1 MDYTK
6 VTIYTNSEG
15 VDLIAAMLY
24 DLDITGIQI
33 MDKTDFE
40 EFMKQNLRA
49 WDVVDEEFMSS
60 MMSQETTVTFYLENN
75 AEKESI
81 ISIIKDKLVKMPAGE
96 CGRLKVEESL
106 VKDEDWANNWK
117 KYYKPLRIGEHII
130 IKPTWEEV
138 KPEEKDVIVELDPG
152 MAFGTGSHASTNMCL
167 EFLEKVIKKGDRVLD
182 IGTGSGILGI
192 AALKLGAQSVT
203 AVDIDPLAVKIA
215 KENAALNG
223 FSEPEFTVF
232 EGDLADKVK
241 GEYDVVIANIVADI
255 ICELSKTVGNYIKKD
270 GIFITSGIIDFKAD
284 KVRNALKENGI
295 KIKGEK
301 LSKDWNAFMCCRKED
316 DNE

>member
-15 VDLIAAMLY
+15 VELIAAKLY
-24 DLDITGIQI
+24 DLDISGIQI
-33 MDKTDFE
+33 MDKADFKQ
-40 EFMKQNLRA
+40 FMEQNLRA
-49 WDVVDEEFMSS
+49 WDVVDEELMSS
-60 MMSQETTVTFYLENN
+60 MESLETQVTFYLENN
-75 AEKESI
+75 AKKDETLSNINESLKNI
-81 ISIIKDKLVKMPAGE
+81 ASLGSF
-96 CGRLKVEESL
+96 GRLKMEEAP
-106 VKDEDWANNWK
+106 VKDEDWSNNWK

-138 KPEEKDVIVELDPG
+138 KPEEKDIVVELDPG

-167 EFLEKVIKKGDRVLD
+167 EFLEKVIKKGDKVLD

-192 AALKLGAQSVT
+192 AALKLGASSVT

-215 KENAALNG
+215 KENALLNG

-232 EGDLADKVK
+232 EGDLADKVE

-255 ICELSKTVGNYIKKD
+255 ICELSKKVGNYIKED
-270 GIFITSGIIDFKAD
+270 GRFITSGIIDFKAD
-284 KVRNALKENGI
+284 KVRNALSENNI
-295 KIKGEK
+295 KINEGK
-301 LSKDWNAFMCCRKED
+301 LSKDWNAFLCSKGRKE
-316 DNE
+316 

>member
-6 VTIYTNSEG
+6 VTIYTNSDG
-15 VDLIAAMLY
+15 VDIIAAMLY
-24 DLDITGIQI
+24 DMDITGIQI
-33 MDKTDFE
+33 MDKADFE

-49 WDVVDEEFMSS
+49 WDVVDEEFVSS
-60 MMSQETTVTFYLENN
+60 MMSQETTVTFYLEDNEDK
-75 AEKESI
+75 AGI
-81 ISIIKDKLVKMPAGE
+81 ISSIKDMLKKMPSDKF
-96 CGRLKVEESL
+96 GRLKIEETL

-117 KYYKPLRIGEHII
+117 KYYKPLKIGEHII
-130 IKPTWEEV
+130 IKPTWEEI
-138 KPEEKDVIVELDPG
+138 EQGENDVVVELDPG

-167 EFLEKVIKKGDRVLD
+167 GFLEKVIKKGDRVLD

-192 AALKLGAQSVT
+192 AALKLGAKSVT

-223 FSEPEFTVF
+223 FYEPEFTVF

-255 ICELSKTVGNYIKKD
+255 ICELSKTVGIYIKKD

-284 KVRNALKENGI
+284 KVRKALLENNI
-295 KIKGEK
+295 KIDMEK
-301 LSKDWNAFMCCRKED
+301 SSKDWNAFMCSRKED